1 MSILTWEY
9 TMRTNQMIEQMRL
22 DFIAD
27 TFAKAR
33 IAGDKYYRQGYDNGE
48 YVALIKELD
57 KYGADPDEVFDTD
70 WELREKYIDREWR

>member
-22 DFIAD
+22 DFITD

-33 IAGDKYYRQGYDNGE
+33 IAGDRYYRQGYDNGE

-57 KYGADPDEVFDTD
+57 KYGADPDEVFDMD
-70 WELREKYIDREWR
+70 WELREKYIDKE